1 MKISSLSS
9 DYIQWQLGRFS
20 RVATEMQISLIKL
33 FPRIWALLLALGFCN
48 AANANAQTVPHAP
61 ATATA
66 PAAAA
71 PADPLELGRETPR
84 GTVIGF
90 IKAAQAENYDVA
102 VQYFEVGR
110 RASVE
115 REQELAQ
122 ELLAILN
129 ARFRG
134 PLDSITNDPT
144 GRQENEPPRDQIV
157 VGVARPMSESFPL
170 YLVHEDVSRGAKVW
184 LISRQTLDQ
193 VPEVYDSLRFAQLEK
208 RLPKFLVKTRPLG
221 MPLWQWI
228 AIILFAPVALL
239 LGWLLALLLRLGS
252 QKTRRAMGL
261 AMEPPEPLRHFG
273 PPAILCAV
281 LIHYYFVYVIG
292 ASILYREYY
301 RDLLLILLAFAFYW
315 ATTRVTY
322 WISLRMWNQL
332 TSRGL
337 YAERSLV
344 SLSRRVLDV
353 AIFFLIS
360 LLVFKN
366 VLGWNLTAALAGLG
380 IGGLAIGLGAQKTFE
395 NMMGGISIL
404 TDRAVLVGDACKI
417 GDQRGIVEDIG
428 LRSTKLRTEER
439 TLVSIPNGTVA
450 TATLENFRLRDKIL
464 FRQVVR
470 LRYDLAPDHVRYVME
485 QLRDI
490 LARHPKVEDASARV
504 RLLNLAESAIEVQV
518 YAYILTREY
527 REFLAVQEDLI
538 LQAMDVLENSGAAIA
553 VPGQTTMVTRDAWID
568 PQKAAAAQKAMEKT
582 RDPGVPG
589 MQRSELAADIIP
601 PKR

>member
-1 MKISSLSS
+1 
-9 DYIQWQLGRFS
+9 LGLFPQ
-20 RVATEMQISLIKL
+20 VETEMQSFIVKPFFAFPKILI
-33 FPRIWALLLALGFCN
+33 ALLMLAIGG
-48 AANANAQTVPHAP
+48 AQMANAQAVQHP
-61 ATATA
+61 AATA
-66 PAAAA
+66 PPSPAA

-90 IKAAQAENYDVA
+90 IRAAQSEKYDLA
-102 VQYFEVGR
+102 LQYFEAGR

-115 REQELAQ
+115 RDQELAE
-122 ELLAILN
+122 ELLAIFN
-129 ARFRG
+129 AGFTG
-134 PLDSITNDPT
+134 SLDSIPNDPS
-144 GRQENEPPRDQIV
+144 GRQDNEPPREQIV
-157 VGVARPMSESFPL
+157 VGVTRGLSESFPL
-170 YLVHEDVSRGAKVW
+170 YLVHTEVSRGAKVW
-184 LISRQTLDQ
+184 LISRQTLEH

-208 RLPKFLVKTRPLG
+208 RLPKFLVKTRFLG
-221 MPLWQWI
+221 MPLWQWL
-228 AIILFAPVALL
+228 AIVVFAPVALL
-239 LGWLLALLLRLGS
+239 LGWLVAWLLRLGS
-252 QKTRRAMGL
+252 ERLRHSLGL
-261 AMEPPEPLRHFG
+261 GTQPTEPLRRFG
-273 PPAILCAV
+273 PAAILGAV
-281 LIHYYFVYVIG
+281 IIHYYFVYVIG

-301 RDLLLILLAFAFYW
+301 RDLLLIVLAGAIYW
-315 ATTRVTY
+315 AITRLTY

-332 TSRGL
+332 TTRGL

-344 SLSRRVLDV
+344 SLTRRVLDV
-353 AIFFLIS
+353 AIFFLIA
-360 LLVFKN
+360 LIVFKN

-470 LRYDLAPDHVRYVME
+470 LRYDLSPDHVRYVLE
-485 QLRDI
+485 QLRDV
-490 LARHPKVEDASARV
+490 LLRHPKVEDASARV
-504 RLLNLAESAIEVQV
+504 RLLNLAENAIEVQI

-538 LQAMDVLENSGAAIA
+538 LQAMDVLDNSGAAIA
-553 VPGQTTMVTRDAWID
+553 VPGQTTMVTRDSWID
-568 PQKAAAAQKAMEKT
+568 PQKAAAAQKAMEKA

-589 MQRSELAADIIP
+589 MHRAELAADIVP